1 MPEPLLSRPPRR
13 PQNSRDTVDEL
24 IDAINWDGRLLQ
36 RAGGFVLA
44 SSKMR
49 MPLSSQNAAGS
60 GASQTQ
66 GLLVWL

>member
-1 MPEPLLSRPPRR
+1 MRMLEPLLSRPPRR

-60 GASQTQ
+60 ASQAPSSCRP
-66 GLLVWL
+66 